1 VQRSEQEP
9 RDRQHRFACR
19 SSSGRSAPKR
29 LPGRRAH
36 GRERAPRRVRAATTA
51 SAPPAAQDEA
61 RNCGEINHELLLRP
75 EAEVVLG
82 RAVRRCRPTAG
93 FVRFLQPEA
102 ADPNRR
108 TYRRASPRETKSGA
122 PIVVANL
129 VPTHDRGPGP
139 PGDRST
145 WLLLSPNL
153 ERPAAALRTI
163 AFILPRPR
171 VARSRWRRTGR
182 PGWGQ
187 RRNVGYQ
194 VCSAA
199 RTSTSLTATRRSR
212 VTM

>member
-36 GRERAPRRVRAATTA
+36 GRVRAPRRVRAAATTA
-51 SAPPAAQDEA
+51 SAPPSAQDET
-61 RNCGEINHELLLRP
+61 RNCGEINRELLLRP

-82 RAVRRCRPTAG
+82 RAVRRCRPTAR

-102 ADPNRR
+102 DDANRW

-139 PGDRST
+139 PEGRST
-145 WLLLSPNL
+145 WLLLSPKRGSKPRAAGPEQMQPPAR
-153 ERPAAALRTI
+153 ER
-163 AFILPRPR
+163 
-171 VARSRWRRTGR
+171 
-182 PGWGQ
+182 Q
-187 RRNVGYQ
+187 Q
-194 VCSAA
+194 DCCSAA
-199 RTSTSLTATRRSR
+199 NARASASSC
-212 VTM
+212 